1 MEIDITKKNTKER
14 IFEAAVDLF
23 SKQGYH
29 GTSIRDLAKAV
40 GIKESSLYNH
50 YSGKSSILDAIL
62 DYQMSGFKTAIAYLE
77 KMEESSASITD
88 PVELWLAGMMEFVRI
103 LPPLTEP
110 ISRILINE
118 MFLDEQCRRFVLN
131 SMFTAQKNLTEQL
144 LSDMHARGMIKDC
157 DIRKTAVQYVYML
170 QGLEIENKL
179 LTMEGH
185 NPEEIQQNLIEQIT
199 LFIDGLKKS

>member
-1 MEIDITKKNTKER
+1 MESDITKKNTKER
-14 IFEAAVDLF
+14 IFEAAVELF

-29 GTSIRDLAKAV
+29 GTSIRELAKAV

-62 DYQMSGFKTAIAYLE
+62 NYQMSGFKTAIAYLE
-77 KMEESSASITD
+77 KMEGPLTSITD
-88 PVELWLAGMMEFVRI
+88 PVELWLAGTMEFVRI

-185 NPEEIQQNLIEQIT
+185 NPEEIQQNLIEHIT
-199 LFIDGLKKS
+199 LFIAGLIKS

>member
-1 MEIDITKKNTKER
+1 METDITKKNTKER

-77 KMEESSASITD
+77 KMKESSASITD
-88 PVELWLAGMMEFVRI
+88 PVELWLTGTMEFISI

-118 MFLDEQCRRFVLN
+118 MFLDEKCRRFVLN

>member
-1 MEIDITKKNTKER
+1 MKTDITKKNTKER

-23 SKQGYH
+23 SKHGYH
-29 GTSIRDLAKAV
+29 RTSIRDLAKAV

-50 YSGKSSILDAIL
+50 YSSKRSILDAIL
-62 DYQMSGFKTAIAYLE
+62 DYQMSGFKTAIAYLG
-77 KMEESSASITD
+77 KMEKSSDSITD
-88 PVELWLAGMMEFVRI
+88 PVELWLAGTMEFVRI

-199 LFIDGLKKS
+199 LFIAGLKKN

>member
-1 MEIDITKKNTKER
+1 METNMTKKNTKER

-50 YSGKSSILDAIL
+50 YSGKSSIFDAIL
-62 DYQMSGFKTAIAYLE
+62 DYQMSGFKTAIAYLNE
-77 KMEESSASITD
+77 KEESSASITD
-88 PVELWLAGMMEFVRI
+88 PIEFWLAGTMDFIRK
-103 LPPLTEP
+103 LPPLSEP
-110 ISRILINE
+110 ISRIVVNE
-118 MFLDEQCRRFVLN
+118 MFLHEQCRQFVLH
-131 SMFTAQKNLTEQL
+131 SMFPTLKSLAEKI

-157 DIRKTAVQYVYML
+157 DIRKTAIQYVYMA

-179 LTMEGH
+179 LFMEGH
-185 NPEEIQQNLIEQIT
+185 STEENWQNLIDHIT

>member
-14 IFEAAVDLF
+14 IFEAAVELF

-29 GTSIRDLAKAV
+29 GTSIRELAKAV

-62 DYQMSGFKTAIAYLE
+62 EYQMSGFKIAIAYLE
-77 KMEESSASITD
+77 KMEESSTNITD
-88 PVELWLAGMMEFVRI
+88 PVELWLAGMTEFVRI

>member
-1 MEIDITKKNTKER
+1 
-14 IFEAAVDLF
+14 
-23 SKQGYH
+23 
-29 GTSIRDLAKAV
+29 
-40 GIKESSLYNH
+40 
-50 YSGKSSILDAIL
+50 
-62 DYQMSGFKTAIAYLE
+62 MSGFKTAIAYLE

>member
-1 MEIDITKKNTKER
+1 METDITKKNTKER

-29 GTSIRDLAKAV
+29 GTSIRDLAKTV

-50 YSGKSSILDAIL
+50 YSGKRSILDAIL
-62 DYQMSGFKTAIAYLE
+62 DYQMSGFKTAIAYLD

-144 LSDMHARGMIKDC
+144 LSDMHVRGMIKDC

>member
-1 MEIDITKKNTKER
+1 METYITKKNTKER
-14 IFEAAVDLF
+14 IFETAVELF

-29 GTSIRDLAKAV
+29 GTSIRDLAKTV

-157 DIRKTAVQYVYML
+157 DIRKIAVQYVYML

-179 LTMEGH
+179 LIMEGH